1 MYSLYHILLY
11 FPLAAMVAISIVILD
26 VVILFDSSDQNTYI
40 ENLNRLVVEDL
51 FNIFGHE
58 HNKAMYR
65 VTLRST
71 MYHSSDQC
79 TPFFTAML

>member
-1 MYSLYHILLY
+1 
-11 FPLAAMVAISIVILD
+11 MVAISIVILD

-40 ENLNRLVVEDL
+40 ENLNRLVVQDL

-58 HNKAMYR
+58 RNKGPCIVVLHYV
-65 VTLRST
+65 VTV
-71 MYHSSDQC
+71 YHSSNQC

>member
-1 MYSLYHILLY
+1 M
-11 FPLAAMVAISIVILD
+11 
-26 VVILFDSSDQNTYI
+26 LFDSSDQNTYI

-58 HNKAMYR
+58 RNKGPCIALHY
-65 VTLRST
+65 VVPCAV
-71 MYHSSDQC
+71 YHSSDQC